1 MLKKILILAVF
12 ALGFLAL
19 EAEENEPI
27 VIETQLEDGSAN
39 QWTQKDL
46 VEALGLMNRMY
57 HRDMKSHE
65 GRRRWHGEAKSEIYT
80 NECIQVMRYEDGF
93 AVTNKWSRPESVIE
107 RKQRL
112 AAIRENRKAALEK
125 KVESM
130 PPTVAEIYKNRLE
143 VDFKYE
149 DREVEKVTI
158 DVATGEEVK

>member
-65 GRRRWHGEAKSEIYT
+65 GRRRWHGEAKSEILT
-80 NECIQVMRYEDGF
+80 NECIQVMRYEDGY
-93 AVTNKWSRPESVIE
+93 AVTNKWTRPESTIE
-107 RKQRL
+107 KRQRL
-112 AAIRENRKAALEK
+112 AEARARRKAALEK
-125 KVESM
+125 QAEDM
-130 PPTVAEIYKNRLE
+130 PGEVAELFKNVSRS
-143 VDFKYE
+143 
-149 DREVEKVTI
+149 T
-158 DVATGEEVK
+158 